1 MRKQRSS
8 ILRVILRQLR
18 VVMLVLRRWGVGRG
32 RGRGV
37 RPHTGHLLDL
47 GLGRAALR
55 ASLLAFEH
63 VSNFGVVCEKKNQ

>member
-1 MRKQRSS
+1 
-8 ILRVILRQLR
+8 
-18 VVMLVLRRWGVGRG
+18 MLVLRRWGVGRG